1 MTRMGEN
8 EVRVCKASF
17 KLYTHYFLVLGI
29 SYEPTDSSGP
39 EFWLQFAMNLP
50 PQRNICQ
57 LLPKLIYTLQSSG
70 GSVNLQ
76 CFVYLSN
83 NNIGNC
89 V

>member
-1 MTRMGEN
+1 MIRMEEN
-8 EVRVCKASF
+8 EVKDCKASF
-17 KLYTHYFLVLGI
+17 KLYRHHFLVLVI
-29 SYEPTDSSGP
+29 SYEPTDSRGP

-70 GSVNLQ
+70 GSVSPQ

-83 NNIGNC
+83 NDIGNC